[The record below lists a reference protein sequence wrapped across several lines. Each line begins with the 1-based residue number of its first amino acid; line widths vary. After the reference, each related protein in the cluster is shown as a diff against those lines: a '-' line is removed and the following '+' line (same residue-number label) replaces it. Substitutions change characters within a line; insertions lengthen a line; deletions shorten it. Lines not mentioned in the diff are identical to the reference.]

1 MYTKHCDETLCFHSE
16 ITHEIGFVNSK
27 MVIIPFLSGFEERDM
42 KQDVNKWSWST
53 CDVSF
58 IDLING
64 PIINFNVVRSNVIIS
79 FFILGNDLLD
89 WHNVRH
95 DKRCN
100 IMITQFKLVMLYNE
114 WMTFLICHC

>member
-27 MVIIPFLSGFEERDM
+27 NFIIPFLSGFCRMGYEARCQQM
-42 KQDVNKWSWST
+42 ILIHMWCVIHWPYQWSYYQ
-53 CDVSF
+53 F
-58 IDLING
+58 Y
-64 PIINFNVVRSNVIIS
+64 VVRANVMIS
-79 FFILGNDLLD
+79 FFILGNDWLD

-100 IMITQFKLVMLYNE
+100 IMITQVTLVMLYNMSE
-114 WMTFLICHC
+114 WLF

>member
-27 MVIIPFLSGFEERDM
+27 NFIIPFLSGFCRMGYEARCQQM
-42 KQDVNKWSWST
+42 IFT
-53 CDVSF
+53 CDLSF

-64 PIINFNVVRSNVIIS
+64 PIINFNVVRANVMIS
-79 FFILGNDLLD
+79 FFILGNDWLD

-95 DKRCN
+95 GKRCN

>member
-1 MYTKHCDETLCFHSE
+1 MKLASLTLKILKFRFYPDFAE
-16 ITHEIGFVNSK
+16 W
-27 MVIIPFLSGFEERDM
+27 DM

-64 PIINFNVVRSNVIIS
+64 PIINFNVVRANVMIS
-79 FFILGNDLLD
+79 FFILGNDWLD

-100 IMITQFKLVMLYNE
+100 IMITQVTLVMLYNE